1 MKYSSSL
8 RPYVTKRLEEIER
21 ADLVVGIPCLNN
33 ERTITHVV
41 RMVSHGL
48 NDYYHDLRSV
58 IIISDGGSTDDTR
71 DVAKEFQLKPW
82 QEKIVT
88 IYRGPGGKGTALRMI
103 FESARMLGA
112 RACMVVDSDLRSI
125 TNRWVKAL
133 LDPVIVTGYD
143 FVAPIYTRYK
153 YDGTITNNIVYT
165 LCQAVFGKKV
175 RQPIGGDF
183 AFSRDLIK
191 FYVQQDVWETDVSR
205 FGIDIWLTVT
215 AIINKFKVCQSH
227 LGRKI
232 HDAKDPSTHLGPMF
246 RQVVYTLFTLME
258 QTEQVWKKI
267 SGTEEVPVFGEVSAD
282 QPEPIEVSLH
292 KLVNGF
298 KFGLRHFGSLWKEI
312 FCSDC
317 FEAIRVAA
325 AMEEDRFRLPTD
337 TWVRALYEL
346 AATFHHWPA
355 NQRTLVDLMTPLYYG
370 RVASFINE
378 TKGMDSF
385 QAERVVEEQATF
397 FVEAKD
403 YLINVWD
410 HPRAVTRSFVEEAEK
425 L

>member
-33 ERTITHVV
+33 EQTITHVV

-103 FESARMLGA
+103 FESARMLEA
-112 RACMVVDSDLRSI
+112 KACMVVDSDLRSI

-133 LDPVIVTGYD
+133 LDPVMETGYD

-183 AFSRDLIK
+183 AFSKDLIK

-215 AIINKFKVCQSH
+215 AIINKFKVCQAH

-258 QTEQVWKKI
+258 QTERVWKKI
-267 SGTEEVPVFGEVSAD
+267 AGTEEVPVFGEGSAD
-282 QPEPIEVSLH
+282 QPEPIEVSVH

-317 FEAIRVAA
+317 FEAIKVAA

-370 RVASFINE
+370 RVASFVNE

-385 QAERVVEEQATF
+385 QAERVVEDQATF

-403 YLINVWD
+403 YLISVWD

>member
-1 MKYSSSL
+1 
-8 RPYVTKRLEEIER
+8 
-21 ADLVVGIPCLNN
+21 
-33 ERTITHVV
+33 
-41 RMVSHGL
+41 
-48 NDYYHDLRSV
+48 V

-133 LDPVIVTGYD
+133 LDPVIETGYD

-183 AFSRDLIK
+183 AFSRDLIT

-215 AIINKFKVCQSH
+215 AIINQFKVCQAH

-312 FCSDC
+312 FCPDC
-317 FEAIRVAA
+317 FDAIKIAA
-325 AMEEDRFRLPTD
+325 AMDEDRFRLPTD
-337 TWVRALYEL
+337 TWARALYEL

-370 RVASFINE
+370 RVASFVNE
-378 TKGMDSF
+378 TRNMDSF
-385 QAERVVEEQATF
+385 QAEQVVEDQATF
-397 FVEAKD
+397 FVDAKD
-403 YLINVWD
+403 YLVNVWD
-410 HPRAVTRSFVEEAEK
+410 HPRAVTRSFMEEAEK